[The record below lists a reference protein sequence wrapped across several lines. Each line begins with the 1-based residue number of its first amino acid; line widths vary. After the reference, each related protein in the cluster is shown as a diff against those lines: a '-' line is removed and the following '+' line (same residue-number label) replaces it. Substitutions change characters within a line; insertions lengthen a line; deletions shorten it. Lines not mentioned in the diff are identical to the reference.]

1 LGAVQEISY
10 VAVLKTKGEIGVDG
24 RLRVD
29 VPVELPAGP
38 IELVVVL
45 GGIAPSNGSKYDF
58 SDLTGRLHGRATPS
72 GNRDSCAMSGERSGR
87 HETDES

>member
-1 LGAVQEISY
+1 MGAVQEISY

-58 SDLTGRLHGRATPS
+58 SDLTGRLQWEGDAVREQRLL
-72 GNRDSCAMSGERSGR
+72 RDEW
-87 HETDES
+87 

>member
-45 GGIAPSNGSKYDF
+45 GGIPPSNGSKYDF
-58 SDLTGRLHGRATPS
+58 SDLTGRLQWEGDAVREQRLL
-72 GNRDSCAMSGERSGR
+72 RDEG
-87 HETDES
+87 